1 MDMDNSTQTTNQ
13 RYRVLILD
21 DDFELGELIREY
33 LQVIRNCSVK
43 YISTENDLWN
53 CLKEETFDILFLDYK
68 LPEANGLEILTRINT
83 KGHFIPTVMMTGEGN
98 ENIAV
103 RAIQSGALDY
113 LVKGE
118 FSLTVLPSLIQ
129 KAVRQREIHTALQQ
143 YMDQT
148 RFQAL
153 LLNNMRDAVVVWDLD
168 GTITYWNAAAENLYG
183 ASNEDRVGK
192 RVEEVFFPFFN
203 PPLSFLETEKSH
215 NFQVEHSFTHS
226 QGEFTWISSQITT
239 LYHQNSP
246 GMPVGTMNVSR
257 DISALKK
264 EQEKLEQSQNFIQRI
279 LDTSPNIIYILDLN
293 NRSISYLNPEVKL
306 ILGYEVEDFL
316 NQPVAWITT
325 IIYPEDN
332 TRMVQH
338 IHDLATLKDG
348 EVTEIEYRLFSK
360 GKEWRWLKSRE
371 AVFFRDSNG
380 NVAEIIGLVQDITAG
395 KQSEVALRKSE
406 ARYRAI
412 VDDHQTEMICR
423 FLPDMTLTFVNE
435 AYCKYYSED
444 RGHLIGKNF
453 LERILESQRIGVI
466 EKLTGLTVD
475 TPVTLHEYQIQHP
488 NGGIHWQEW
497 VSRAIFDHRN
507 DFVEFQAVGRDITDR
522 KKMEETLKAAQT
534 HLAQTAR
541 MASIGELAS
550 GVAHQISNPLTTII
564 ADAQILTRDLGM
576 DHSGHESAEAIMQA
590 GWRAQAVIN
599 ELMKFSQPS
608 RADLE
613 PVSINQTI
621 QAALLLTSAYIQAS
635 GINLAVLLAEN
646 LPQIIANPRQLSDL
660 WVNLLLLARSA
671 VKDRKEHQIR
681 IESSLNENGE
691 LEICFTDDGIP
702 IPPDQHERIFEPQ
715 LIPTGSSRGTGIE
728 LSICHE
734 IVRQNNAKIFITNSG
749 LETTFHI
756 IFLPRGIS

>member
-1 MDMDNSTQTTNQ
+1 MENSTQITNQ

-43 YISTENDLWN
+43 YISTENDLWT

-68 LPEANGLEILTRINT
+68 LPETNGLEILTRISAN
-83 KGHFIPTVMMTGEGN
+83 GYFIPTVMMTGEGN

-113 LVKGE
+113 LVKGD

-143 YMDQT
+143 YMDQI

-153 LLNNMRDAVVVWDLD
+153 LLNNMRDAVVVWGLD
-168 GTITYWNAAAENLYG
+168 GTITYWNVAAENLYG
-183 ASNEDRVGK
+183 VSHTERVGK
-192 RVEEVFFPFFN
+192 KVEEVFLPLFD
-203 PPLSFLETEKSH
+203 PPLSIPAIAKSI
-215 NFQVEHSFTHS
+215 NFQLEHRFTHPK
-226 QGEFTWISSQITT
+226 GDFIWISSQITT

-246 GMPVGTMNVSR
+246 GMPAGTMNVSR
-257 DISALKK
+257 DISALKR

-293 NRSISYLNPEVKL
+293 SRTIRYINPEVKL
-306 ILGYEVEDFL
+306 ILGYEIEDFL
-316 NQPVAWITT
+316 NQPIAWIST
-325 IIYPEDN
+325 IIYPEDF
-332 TRMVQH
+332 TRMTQH
-338 IHDLATLKDG
+338 IQDLADLKDG
-348 EVTEIEYRLFSK
+348 AVSEIEYRIFSK
-360 GKEWRWLKSRE
+360 GREWRWLKSRE
-371 AVFFRDSNG
+371 AVFFREENG
-380 NVAEIIGLVQDITAG
+380 GIAEIIGLVQDITAE
-395 KQSEVALRKSE
+395 KQSEAALRKSE

-435 AYCKYYSED
+435 AYCIYYAED

-453 LERILESQRIGVI
+453 LERVLETKRTAVLEQ
-466 EKLTGLTVD
+466 LTGLTVEK
-475 TPVTLHEYQIQHP
+475 PVTLLEYQVQHS
-488 NGGIHWQEW
+488 NGDTRWQEW
-497 VSRAIFDHRN
+497 VSRAIFDQSN
-507 DFVEFQAVGRDITDR
+507 KFVEFQAVGRDITDR

-564 ADAQILTRDLGM
+564 ADAQILTRDLEK

-613 PVSINQTI
+613 PVSVNQTI
-621 QAALLLTSAYIQAS
+621 QAALLLTRAYIQAS
-635 GINLAVLLAEN
+635 GINLTVVLPEN

-671 VKDRKEHQIR
+671 MKDRTGHQIQ
-681 IESSLNENGE
+681 IETSLNEHGE
-691 LEICFTDDGIP
+691 VEICFTDDGIP
-702 IPPDQHERIFEPQ
+702 IPPDQFERIFEPQ
-715 LIPTGSSRGTGIE
+715 LIPSNSSRGTGIE

-734 IVRQNNAKIFITNSG
+734 IVRQNNAKIFISNLGS
-749 LETTFHI
+749 ETTFHI
-756 IFLPRGIS
+756 IFLPKGNS